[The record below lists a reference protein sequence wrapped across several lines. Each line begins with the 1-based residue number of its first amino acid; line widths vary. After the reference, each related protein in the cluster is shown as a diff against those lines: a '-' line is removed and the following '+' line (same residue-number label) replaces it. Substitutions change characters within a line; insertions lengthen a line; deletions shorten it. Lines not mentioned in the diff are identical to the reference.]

1 MILVTGAT
9 GSNGSELTQLLA
21 SRGVP
26 VRAMV
31 RSHDGATAIAALAG
45 VEIVVGDFDD
55 PASVERAL
63 RGVEKA
69 FLLTNSSDRAEA
81 RQRAFVDTARRTGLR
96 HVVKLSQLDAD
107 EGSPVRFLRYHAAVE
122 RAIAASGIA
131 YTFLRPNLYMQVH
144 AGLAR
149 LPRVDRVEEPVLRRR

>member
-9 GSNGSELTQLLA
+9 GSTGSELTRLLA

-31 RSHDGATAIAALAG
+31 RSRDRATALAALAG
-45 VEIVVGDFDD
+45 VEVGVGDFDD

-63 RGVEKA
+63 RGIEKA
-69 FLLTNSSDRAEA
+69 FLLTDSSERAEA
-81 RQRAFVDTARRTGLR
+81 RQRAFVDAARRTGLR
-96 HVVKLSQLDAD
+96 HVVKLSQFAAD

-122 RAIAASGIA
+122 
-131 YTFLRPNLYMQVH
+131 
-144 AGLAR
+144 
-149 LPRVDRVEEPVLRRR
+149 